1 MGHLWFHTFH
11 FPLCVTVINILLT
24 QNTRLQWFT
33 WTNYMYCTAQ
43 GFPYLQDTL
52 SLLLSLCFLTVPHLP
67 THNIAKVFFFSS
79 FSIQLGHKLL
89 LIQSPYP
96 ILSKP
101 PSPHRHPGHQA
112 HCSPCLSSFLTLG
125 LILSHTGTAHP
136 YHCRPVGRESIVF
149 MWENEWKDRME
160 RNAEERKEKT
170 EKEHQKMAKTKSQ

>member
-11 FPLCVTVINILLT
+11 LPLCVTVINILLT
-24 QNTRLQWFT
+24 QNTRLHSDSRELIT
-33 WTNYMYCTAQ
+33 CTAQ
-43 GFPYLQDTL
+43 HKGFHTSRTHCPCYFLSVSSQYPTYPPTILQ
-52 SLLLSLCFLTVPHLP
+52 
-67 THNIAKVFFFSS
+67 KYFFSS

-149 MWENEWKDRME
+149 M
-160 RNAEERKEKT
+160 
-170 EKEHQKMAKTKSQ
+170 

>member
-1 MGHLWFHTFH
+1 MCDCHKHPTH
-11 FPLCVTVINILLT
+11 PKHKAS
-24 QNTRLQWFT
+24 QWFT

-67 THNIAKVFFFSS
+67 THNIAKVFFSS

-149 MWENEWKDRME
+149 MWENEWKDRMG